1 MRRFNQLWIAVGLAA
16 LATGSTAGAQEGTTL
31 QLGANAPVLGPHRF
45 SPISTLKHPFM
56 KTFVRSTLGGGQAN
70 DVNLGTVVVGNDTLV
85 DLEGDL
91 LFLQLQFEYQHAV
104 KDWIAARVEVD
115 VGGRLG
121 TDVGSLVADGIRT
134 SVGYELGWLLRLFNS
149 DRVLLAGDLFLT
161 NQSFTVIDLQ
171 RFVDDILAGDPA
183 SLVRSSPSV
192 RGGGGVRFGWGV
204 SRLFGLTAVSEVAYG
219 ESPLA
224 GQANQWTFG
233 TGVTGDFDLNA
244 VTPVPFG
251 ISLGARIDRYPRIGD
266 NTDDALISTALTIAY
281 NGHRDFLIG
290 IESRVER
297 FRLTRGSPS
306 TVVGQTIALTT
317 QYFF

>member
-1 MRRFNQLWIAVGLAA
+1 MRQIHRLWIAVGLVT
-16 LATGSTAGAQEGTTL
+16 LATASAANAQEGATL
-31 QLGANAPVLGPHRF
+31 ELGANAPVLGPHRF

-56 KTFVRSTLGGGQAN
+56 KTFVRSTLGGGRAD
-70 DVNLGTVVVGNDTLV
+70 DVDLGTLVVGNDTLV
-85 DLEGDL
+85 DFQGDL
-91 LFLQLQFEYQHAV
+91 LFLLLQFEYQHAV

-115 VGGRLG
+115 VAGRLG
-121 TDVGSLVADGIRT
+121 TDLGSLVADGVRT
-134 SVGYELGWLLRLFNS
+134 SVGYEFGWLLRLFRS

-171 RFVDDILAGDPA
+171 RFADDILAGDPA
-183 SLVRSSPSV
+183 ALVRSSPAV
-192 RGGGGVRFGWGV
+192 RGGGGVRLGWGV
-204 SRLFGLTAVSEVAYG
+204 SRLFGLTAVSEFGYG
-219 ESPLA
+219 ESPLQ

-290 IESRVER
+290 IASRVER
-297 FRLTRGSPS
+297 FRLTKGSAS
-306 TVVGQTIALTT
+306 TVIGQSVALTM